1 MSQNNSTQMPEDT
14 LTNKNQIKRIL
25 YATDLT
31 KSAPKVYQYVLF
43 LAKQFNAEIVCLHVI
58 DTFSHKPSMNFA
70 GYYLTKEDKQKVVHQ
85 ETKKSLEEMARR
97 NSQTFICQQ
106 IGTEGGLY
114 PEQLEI
120 TIENKVVFGNAE
132 EQILKQSINS
142 NCDFIVMGAHEKPRF
157 TFTTT
162 LSKRVMQRSKI
173 PVAVVPI
180 PSERKEQSP
189 GFLPS
194 FLPYFSAAQCK

>member
-1 MSQNNSTQMPEDT
+1 MNQNNSTQDT
-14 LTNKNQIKRIL
+14 LTIRNRIKRIL

-43 LAKQFNAEIVCLHVI
+43 LAKQFNAEIVCLHVVDI
-58 DTFSHKPSMNFA
+58 FSHKPSMNFA

-97 NSQTFICQQ
+97 NRQAFICQQ
-106 IGTEGGLY
+106 IGTEEGLY
-114 PEQLEI
+114 PEQLEL
-120 TIENKVVFGNAE
+120 TIENKVVFGNIE

-162 LSKRVMQRSKI
+162 LSKRVMQRSQV

-180 PSERKEQSP
+180 PGERKEQST
-189 GFLPS
+189 GFLRS
-194 FLPYFSAAQCK
+194 FLPYFPAAQCK